1 MEGYIVLG
9 SVETVLD
16 IFSTESEYYKLK
28 ASICKESISLKIVS
42 LDWYSLAR
50 NRISCS
56 PSKRHANQFVVVL
69 L

>member
-28 ASICKESISLKIVS
+28 AWICKESISFLENCISRLV
-42 LDWYSLAR
+42 LGR
-50 NRISCS
+50 NRISYS
-56 PSKRHANQFVVVL
+56 PSKRNANQFVVVL